1 MFIFHIMWVSNELE
15 LRVLTAITCT
25 GLLKGILKNRLETV
39 ESNDLYRQGNIGEVH
54 PGLVWTWLSFF
65 TLFVCWAFLNFVY
78 MVCFFNVFF
87 LSYLRWFRLPEL
99 GFFISYFFMFRFARN
114 FFFPLKKILKCKYKR
129 CNIMTCN

>member
-1 MFIFHIMWVSNELE
+1 MFTFHIMWVSNEFE

-39 ESNDLYRQGNIGEVH
+39 ESNDLYRQGNIGRFT

-65 TLFVCWAFLNFVY
+65 TLCVEHFLTLFTW
-78 MVCFFNVFF
+78 FFKWF
-87 LSYLRWFRLPEL
+87 LFCSCLRWFRLPEL